1 MLFSRFLPRTTW
13 VLAAALVLAA
23 CDAAAPDDAPI
34 DPAAPAG
41 EGIDAMQVAP
51 DFDYA
56 TTAEAAV
63 RVEARSRDDRP
74 LPNVRFDVY
83 DGDDRLTSGITNAS
97 GVYEARLVVPAGT
110 ADLTIRTDYI
120 GLPNEQAVALEGGQA
135 AATFGGDV
143 ARDQSRPLPLPS
155 GAKRFGDKA
164 GPTLSY
170 QAQFDSW
177 GLPAD
182 LIWEGDVVHADV
194 SAAVNAA
201 LPEGQNVPQAR
212 PDYIND
218 SVTLDIK
225 LDELADVWITFV
237 HEGAGYKNALG
248 YYSYDLASPPASP
261 ADIAQHTIILPNVS
275 FAGSGGNLLAGDKV
289 HLGRFPANTG
299 IGFFL
304 VPNGWRN
311 SNLGVVERSGQEILY
326 SNPNFNPEASAALR
340 QHTVLLEVPGRDEVI
355 LGFEDIERD
364 NPGCDQDFNDA
375 VFYVTANPP
384 ESIQRENIADATPT
398 PPDTDGDGTHDGI
411 DDEPNDPAVAT
422 YEYGP
427 AQDQYGTLA
436 YEDLW
441 PGQGDYDFND
451 LVVDYNLRFAR
462 NTAGDLTKMDGR
474 FVVKAIGAGYR
485 NGFALDLPVNAS
497 AVTSVSGQRLATGL
511 FATAGNGTEQG
522 RTAAIVPVFDDAN
535 AILQRPG
542 GFFANTQMEAPYV
555 APSDTVEVAL
565 VFAAPVDAPAL
576 SVTWLNPF
584 LVSNQERGREVHL
597 PNLDPSEGADLTLL
611 GSSHDRTNV
620 SAGFTYKNERGL
632 PWALHFADGFVYPTE
647 QTPVTDAYT
656 RFQPWAESSGAS
668 NADWYTNGSYRVTS
682 KIYNR

>member
-1 MLFSRFLPRTTW
+1 MSRFLPRTSW
-13 VLAAALVLAA
+13 VFAAALALVLAA
-23 CDAAAPDDAPI
+23 CDAAAPGESAI
-34 DPAAPAG
+34 DPTAPAG
-41 EGIDAMQVAP
+41 DGIDAMQVAP

-56 TTAEAAV
+56 TTSDATV
-63 RVEARSRDDRP
+63 QVEARTSDDRP
-74 LPNVRFDVY
+74 MESVRFDVY
-83 DGDDRLTSGITNAS
+83 ADERLLTSGFTTAS
-97 GVYEARLVVPAGT
+97 GVYEADLIVPAGT
-110 ADLTIRTDYI
+110 TDLTIRTDYI
-120 GLPNEQAVALEGGQA
+120 GLPNEQTVTLDGGQA

-143 ARDQSRPLPLPS
+143 ARERGQALPLPS
-155 GAKRFGDKA
+155 GTKSFGAKA

-170 QAQFDSW
+170 QAQFDGW

-182 LIWEGDVVHADV
+182 LIWGGDVVHADV

-201 LPEGQNVPQAR
+201 LPEGQNVPQTR

-248 YYSYDLASPPASP
+248 YYTYDLASPPASP
-261 ADIAQHTIILPNVS
+261 AGIAQHTIILPNVS

-289 HLGRFPANTG
+289 LLGRFPANTG

-311 SNLGVVERSGQEILY
+311 GSLGVVERSGQEILY

-340 QHTVLLEVPGRDEVI
+340 QHTVLLEVPNRDEII
-355 LGFEDIERD
+355 LAFEDIERD

-384 ESIQRENIADATPT
+384 ESIQRQDIPDASST
-398 PPDTDGDGTHDGI
+398 PPDTDGDGVHDGI

-427 AQDQYGTLA
+427 AKDQFGTLA

-441 PGQGDYDFND
+441 PGRGDYDFND
-451 LVVDYNLRFAR
+451 LVVDYNLRFGR
-462 NTAGDLTKMDGR
+462 NAAGDLTKMDGR
-474 FVVKAIGAGYR
+474 FVVKAIGAGFR
-485 NGFALDLPVNAS
+485 NGFALDLPVAAS
-497 AVTSVSGQRLATGL
+497 NVTSVSGQRLGSGL
-511 FATAGNGTEQG
+511 FTTSGNGTESG
-522 RTAAIVPVFDDAN
+522 RTAAIVPIFDDAN

-542 GFFANTQMEAPYV
+542 GFFANTQMNAPYV

-565 VFAAPVDAPAL
+565 VFASPVDAPAL

-597 PNLDPSEGADLTLL
+597 PNLDPSEGADLALL

-620 SAGFTYKNERGL
+620 AAGFTYKNERGL
-632 PWALHFADGFVYPTE
+632 PWAMHFADGFIYPIE
-647 QTPVTDAYT
+647 QTPITDAYT
-656 RFQPWAESSGAS
+656 RFQPWAESSGG
-668 NADWYTNGSYRVTS
+668 NNTDWYTNGSFRVTS